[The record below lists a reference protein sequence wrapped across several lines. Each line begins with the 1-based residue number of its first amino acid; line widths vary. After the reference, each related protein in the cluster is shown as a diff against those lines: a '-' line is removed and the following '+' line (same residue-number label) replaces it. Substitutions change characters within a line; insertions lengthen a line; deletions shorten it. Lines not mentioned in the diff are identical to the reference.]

1 MGGNRQTFSTDK
13 PDDSASVRNQRSV
26 GVEIQCHKTEIRP
39 TGQQRIKTSII
50 HQSLTRHTDHSCQL
64 RGQRDFS
71 FVVEKF
77 IVRLLW
83 LFPTNEDSGERIMQI
98 NSH

>member
-13 PDDSASVRNQRSV
+13 PNDSASVRNQRSV

-71 FVVEKF
+71 FVVEEFHSTLALAIPNKRRF
-77 IVRLLW
+77 WRKDYA
-83 LFPTNEDSGERIMQI
+83 N
-98 NSH
+98 